1 MKAYR
6 FKITLKHSKPPIW
19 RRVDVPAN
27 MSFKQFSDVIQ
38 LLFGF
43 EGRHLAE
50 FSFPNSEICLQENPI
65 EDMDWFKQMLVMAR
79 HSLEEFE
86 MYPRFNYTYDFGD
99 NWEFQIV
106 REAIVEEHSVPYA
119 VLKKHKGDNLI
130 EDVGGVW
137 GYYEVLAAWK
147 DPENAD
153 PELLEWSGDQ
163 DMYDFDPAEMNEFLM
178 TFPVP
183 ENGSFTIPEDAPEED
198 SCEEN
203 EEVSDVSEKEMLVSK
218 INDLVLP
225 KNSEELAQM
234 FGMIQMD
241 TIMQVL
247 LDIVQNLELKPEDV
261 VNALQLDDVIRQR
274 ILITLKNS
282 LEQS

>member
-50 FSFPNSEICLQENPI
+50 FSFPNSDIRLQENPL
-65 EDMDWFKQMLVMAR
+65 EDMDWFNQMLIMAR

-86 MYPRFNYTYDFGD
+86 MYPRFSYTYDFGD

-106 REAIVEEHSVPYA
+106 REEIMDDHTVPYA

-137 GYYEVLAAWK
+137 GYYEVLAAWQ
-147 DPENAD
+147 DPESAD
-153 PELLEWSGDQ
+153 PDLLEWAGDP
-163 DMYDFDPAEMNEFLM
+163 DAYVFDPEEMNEFLM

-183 ENGSFTIPEDAPEED
+183 ENGSFTIPEDAPEEETY
-198 SCEEN
+198 EET
-203 EEVSDVSEKEMLVSK
+203 EEVNPAKRTDQLVSR
-218 INDLVLP
+218 INDLRLP
-225 KNSEELAQM
+225 KDSEELALM
-234 FGMIQMD
+234 FSLIQVD
-241 TIMQVL
+241 TMVSVL
-247 LDIVQNLELKPEDV
+247 ADLVHNLGLKPEDA
-261 VNALQLDDVIRQR
+261 VNALELPEEIREE
-274 ILITLKNS
+274 ILFNLKQE